1 MVPKPIQAKTLVKE
15 AKISRGTACR
25 GTFSDSPRLSASDAR
40 ITAASVPARPRAN
53 SGGHCCSNS
62 FMKGQFSA
70 HPKAVTTRQRKPIER
85 LWRESIRQRLAAVW
99 HGLHTDGCMR
109 GCGPCGTVVN
119 VAKARLD

>member
-53 SGGHCCSNS
+53 SGGHCCSKS
-62 FMKGQFSA
+62 FIKGQFSA
-70 HPKAVTTRQRKPIER
+70 QPKAVTTRQRKPIDRSRRGEFMAD
-85 LWRESIRQRLAAVW
+85 ELAAAVRR
-99 HGLHTDGCMR
+99 LHAGRCMR
-109 GCGPCGTVVN
+109 GDPKRN
-119 VAKARLD
+119 P